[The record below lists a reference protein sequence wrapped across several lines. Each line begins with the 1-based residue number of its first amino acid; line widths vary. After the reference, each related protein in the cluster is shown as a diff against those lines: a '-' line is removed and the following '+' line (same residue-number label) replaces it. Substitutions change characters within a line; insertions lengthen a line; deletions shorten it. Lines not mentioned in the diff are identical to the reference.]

1 MKKGISVWA
10 FPSDWSLER
19 IFSLAVEAGFQGIE
33 LAYDLQ
39 GNVHADSSTAGLKA
53 IQKQAKTAGLELSS
67 LATGVFWQ
75 VNLISDSDEERTK
88 AKYHLNQLLRCASD
102 LEVGCVLVVPGFVG
116 PFEAGAPVVKDYDTA
131 FSRAVSDFQA
141 AAVVAKKLGVAIG
154 IENVWNKF
162 LSSAWEMRAFIDSV
176 GSPFVGSYFD
186 VGNCLRSGYPEQWI
200 QMLGSRIKAI
210 HFKDFRVNVGNLNG
224 FVDLFEGDVDYP
236 AVISALKEIRYDGY
250 CVVEVFSRS
259 QYPESVVLR
268 AGADISRIFKEG
280 GL

>member
-1 MKKGISVWA
+1 MS
-10 FPSDWSLER
+10 
-19 IFSLAVEAGFQGIE
+19 
-33 LAYDLQ
+33 LAYDLK
-39 GNVHADSSTAGLKA
+39 GNVHAGATTAELKA
-53 IQKQAKTAGLELSS
+53 IQKQAKSAGVELSS

-88 AKYHLNQLLRCASD
+88 AKHHLNQLLRCASD

-131 FSRAVSDFQA
+131 FTRAVSDFQE
-141 AAVVAKKLGVAIG
+141 AAVVAEKLGVAIG

-200 QMLGSRIKAI
+200 RMLGFSNQSRFTLKIFAST
-210 HFKDFRVNVGNLNG
+210 L
-224 FVDLFEGDVDYP
+224 
-236 AVISALKEIRYDGY
+236 VI
-250 CVVEVFSRS
+250 
-259 QYPESVVLR
+259 
-268 AGADISRIFKEG
+268 
-280 GL
+280 